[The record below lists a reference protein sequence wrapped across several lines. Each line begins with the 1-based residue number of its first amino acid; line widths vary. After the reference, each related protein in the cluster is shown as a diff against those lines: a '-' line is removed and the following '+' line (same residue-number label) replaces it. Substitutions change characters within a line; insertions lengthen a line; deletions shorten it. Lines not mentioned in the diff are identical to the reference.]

1 MKDIKTSKLI
11 EDRNQAAKE
20 AEANDDFD
28 KAIGLYEQ
36 NITEPFHDQYAF
48 ERLMVIYRKRKEYKQ
63 ELRVIKKGID
73 VFREGNKKHIEETIG
88 SKKNKTQLVKLSN
101 AFMKGAGLVDKK
113 GKETYFPEPI
123 NKWMK
128 RKEVVEKRL
137 KK

>member
-73 VFREGNKKHIEETIG
+73 VFREENKKQLEETIG

-101 AFMKGAGLVDKK
+101 AFM
-113 GKETYFPEPI
+113 
-123 NKWMK
+123 
-128 RKEVVEKRL
+128 
-137 KK
+137 